1 MTGQMTN
8 YNGVPLM
15 TPNDVT
21 IHKGFHISYNDRDN
35 SVYGS
40 DTTALVVGNMEKFL
54 ILNGNHVKA
63 YQDIGDNLDMALDY
77 FKNHRNQIN
86 KHSDAA

>member
-1 MTGQMTN
+1 MTGQMMN

-21 IHKGFHISYNDRDN
+21 PRKGFFISYNDRDVR
-35 SVYGS
+35 VYGS

-63 YQDIGDNLDMALDY
+63 YSEFGEDLDACLGY
-77 FKNHRNQIN
+77 FKRNVHQLN
-86 KHSDAA
+86 KHSDVA